1 MLVYMEN
8 KEEMPACEICGRR
21 FATRKGVANHR
32 KYHDPEYKAMMSS
45 KIKGRKFSEETKRR
59 MSEAA
64 KGRRDSEATRRKKSE
79 RSREMWN
86 RPGYKEAY
94 SKRNKGK
101 HGLSEEQKA
110 VLSRKAYE
118 RWADPEFHRVNAA
131 KLAER
136 NREPMSEETKRKIS
150 QAQLKA
156 AKDPETFRKRSESRR
171 ALWQGEYRDK
181 VVSSLRQTVSTDE
194 YRSMRSQLSKKDYVK
209 SMTTKRI
216 AKGWS
221 EDAMRFCDDAS
232 FCKQYLESFG
242 HRPTYAEITARL
254 GVNSQSIGRAVRRFG
269 LTDLVMVHRSS
280 STGEDELYEL
290 MSTYA
295 DDIIRN
301 DRVLLDGHELDLYCP
316 SLNLAVEFN
325 GEYWHSVDRVGSSY
339 HRTKSDRCAKAGVR
353 LIHIF
358 EWEWRDSREACESII
373 VNAMH
378 ASDKV
383 GARECAIVVPSKS
396 EVARFMEANT
406 TYMPERY
413 DRALA
418 LMLDDDM
425 VAVMTVRESFGV
437 MEVTDYA
444 VLNGMSI
451 TGGMSRLLM
460 HLIETSG
467 CDKVVARCDIAK
479 FTGASFKDMGFTM
492 SGRTNPR
499 PHESDG
505 FTVYDCGDEI
515 YELDL

>member
-1 MLVYMEN
+1 MAN
-8 KEEMPACEICGRR
+8 KEIQQRPTCEICGRA

-32 KYHDPEYKAMMSS
+32 KYHDPEYKAKMSS
-45 KIKGRKFSEETKRR
+45 KLQGRRFSEETKRR
-59 MSEAA
+59 MSESA
-64 KGRRDSEATRRKKSE
+64 KGRRDSEETRRKKSE
-79 RSREMWN
+79 RSREMWS

-94 SKRNKGK
+94 SQRNKGK
-101 HGLSEEQKA
+101 HKLSDEQKA

-118 RWADPEFHRVNAA
+118 RWADPEFHRVT
-131 KLAER
+131 AEKIRQR
-136 NREPMSEETKRKIS
+136 NRRPMSDETKRKLS
-150 QAQLKA
+150 AAQLRA
-156 AKDPETFRKRSESRR
+156 AKDPETFRRRSESRK
-171 ALWQGEYRDK
+171 ALWRGEYRNK
-181 VVSSLRQTVSTDE
+181 VVASVRKAVSSSE
-194 YRSMRSQLSKKDYVK
+194 YRRNRSKIARDTKDQAV
-209 SMTTKRI
+209 MTRRI
-216 AKGWS
+216 HAGWS
-221 EDAMRFCDDAS
+221 ENAMRFCEDRD
-232 FCKQYLESFG
+232 FCKRYLESFD
-242 HRPTYAEITARL
+242 HKPTYAELLTSL
-254 GVNSQSIGRAVRRFG
+254 GVNSQSIERAVRKFG
-269 LTDLVMVHRSS
+269 LTDLIMTHRTS
-280 STGEDELYEL
+280 STGEDELYDL

-301 DRVLLDGHELDLYCP
+301 DRVLLEGHELDLYCP
-316 SLNLAVEFN
+316 SLKLAVEFN

-358 EWEWRDSREACESII
+358 EWEWRDSKEACESII

-378 ASDKV
+378 ASDRI

-396 EVARFMEANT
+396 EVTGFLEANT

-437 MEVTDYA
+437 MEVVDYA
-444 VLNGMSI
+444 NLNGMSI

-460 HLIETSG
+460 HLIESSG
-467 CDKVVARCDIAK
+467 CNKVVARCDIAK

-499 PHESDG
+499 PHESGG

>member
-1 MLVYMEN
+1 
-8 KEEMPACEICGRR
+8 
-21 FATRKGVANHR
+21 
-32 KYHDPEYKAMMSS
+32 
-45 KIKGRKFSEETKRR
+45 
-59 MSEAA
+59 MSESA
-64 KGRRDSEATRRKKSE
+64 KGRRDSEETRRKKSE
-79 RSREMWN
+79 RSREMWS

-94 SKRNKGK
+94 SERNKGK
-101 HGLSEEQKA
+101 HSVSDEQKA
-110 VLSRKAYE
+110 VLSKKAYE
-118 RWADPEFHRVNAA
+118 RWADPEFHRVT
-131 KLAER
+131 AEKIKQR
-136 NREPMSEETKRKIS
+136 NRRPMSDETKRKLS
-150 QAQLKA
+150 EAQFRA
-156 AKDPETFRKRSESRR
+156 AKDPETFRKRSESRK
-171 ALWQGEYRDK
+171 ALWRGEYRDK
-181 VVSSLRQTVSTDE
+181 VVASVRRGVSSSE
-194 YRSMRSQLSKKDYVK
+194 YRKNRSKIARDTKDQAV
-209 SMTTKRI
+209 MTRRI
-216 AKGWS
+216 RAGWS
-221 EDAMRFCDDAS
+221 QNAIQFCDDAS
-232 FCKQYLESFG
+232 FCRRYLESFD
-242 HRPTYAEITARL
+242 HKPTYAEL
-254 GVNSQSIGRAVRRFG
+254 LSSLDVNSQSIERAVRKFG
-269 LTDLVMVHRSS
+269 LTDLIMTHRTS

-301 DRVLLDGHELDLYCP
+301 DRVLLEGHELDLYCP
-316 SLNLAVEFN
+316 SLKLAVEFN
-325 GEYWHSVDRVGSSY
+325 GEYWHSVDRIGSSY

-383 GARECAIVVPSKS
+383 GARECAVVVPSKS
-396 EVARFMEANT
+396 EVDRFLEANT

-444 VLNGMSI
+444 ALNGMSI

-460 HLIETSG
+460 HLIETSD
-467 CDKVVARCDIAK
+467 CTKVVARCDIAK
-479 FTGASFKDMGFTM
+479 FTGASFTAMGFTM
-492 SGRTNPR
+492 SGRTRPR

-515 YELDL
+515 YELDM